1 MMRLYLGFALIV
13 LLSATAT
20 ANDAS
25 IVGTWKF
32 QSFFREV
39 IATGERQNEFGER
52 PSGYISYQPDGR
64 MFAML
69 VGDNRIKPSGAFPTD
84 EEKLK
89 LFGTLIAYSGTYV
102 VDGDKITHKID
113 VSWNQKWT
121 GTDEVRFY
129 KIEDRTLTI
138 TTAVNK
144 NPRDGRDGRG
154 GRGLHEDAIA
164 SAKLLS
170 ASDVACWH
178 QPDQPSRSSHVRC
191 SGRTGSRASGPSGP
205 LLTQDGHSPELSR
218 PG

>member
-1 MMRLYLGFALIV
+1 MAYDKVERRRAMMRLYLGFALIV
-13 LLSATAT
+13 LLSPAAI

-39 IATGERQNEFGER
+39 IATGERQNEFGEK

-138 TTAVNK
+138 TTAINK
-144 NPRDGRDGRG
+144 NPRDGREGRG
-154 GRGLHEDAIA
+154 
-164 SAKLLS
+164 
-170 ASDVACWH
+170 VA
-178 QPDQPSRSSHVRC
+178 VFT
-191 SGRTGSRASGPSGP
+191 RT
-205 LLTQDGHSPELSR
+205 Q
-218 PG
+218 

>member
-13 LLSATAT
+13 LLSPAAT

-32 QSFFREV
+32 QSFVREV
-39 IATGERQNEFGER
+39 IATGERQNEFGEK

-64 MFAML
+64 IFAML
-69 VGDNRIKPSGAFPTD
+69 VGDSRPFGASPTD

-102 VDGDKITHKID
+102 LDGDKITHKID
-113 VSWNQKWT
+113 VSWNQRWT

-138 TTAVNK
+138 TTAISK
-144 NPRDGRDGRG
+144 NPRDGREGRG
-154 GRGLHEDAIA
+154 
-164 SAKLLS
+164 
-170 ASDVACWH
+170 VA
-178 QPDQPSRSSHVRC
+178 VF
-191 SGRTGSRASGPSGP
+191 TK
-205 LLTQDGHSPELSR
+205 TQ
-218 PG
+218 